1 MSSLIT
7 IKSNKLYY
15 NLKNT
20 TEDISAPVKVISVI
34 GKARGGK
41 SSFMNLLISKW
52 SNVNTT
58 IFKMGDNGDHCTNGV
73 DYYYIKQLNII
84 LLDFQGIYLGDSSQ
98 DSKLLLLAYLLSD
111 VIIFNENKMLSNNTL
126 SQFEPM
132 LSFIQYID
140 TKHLKM
146 VK

>member
-7 IKSNKLYY
+7 IKDNKLYY

-20 TEDISAPVKVISVI
+20 TEDVSTSVKIISVI
-34 GKARGGK
+34 GKARTGK
-41 SSFMNLLISKW
+41 STLVNVLISKW
-52 SNVNTT
+52 SNKNTS
-58 IFKMGDNGDHCTNGV
+58 IFKMSDSGDHCTNGV
-73 DYYYIKQLNII
+73 DYYYIKHLNII

-132 LSFIQYID
+132 LSFIHKGHIY
-140 TKHLKM
+140 KRN
-146 VK
+146 